1 MEPNRKRSRSQMWE
15 HFELISPNKV
25 QCLHCSMQL
34 VYNNNTSS
42 MLRHTVLS
50 MKTSR
55 RTLFMVVDRKQDL
68 DDPGFKEFVGKL
80 DPTYTLPSR
89 QALKKMVG
97 EKYEE
102 EKAKAKAQLQSV
114 EASKQQIGS
123 PRRTAFR
130 EPGRQLA
137 LHTDTG
143 T

>member
-1 MEPNRKRSRSQMWE
+1 MEPTRKRSRSQMWE

-25 QCLHCSMQL
+25 QFLHCSMQL

-42 MLRHTVLS
+42 MLRHYSAKHENKQENTVH
-50 MKTSR
+50 
-55 RTLFMVVDRKQDL
+55 VDRKQDL

-114 EASKQQIGS
+114 EAVSLTS
-123 PRRTAFR
+123 DMWTSTNMDAY
-130 EPGRQLA
+130 LA
-137 LHTDTG
+137 VTCHCVLTF
-143 T
+143 